1 MLTELYSYIH
11 QDPPPADV
19 ATTIE
24 THKIHLYLEAC
35 NLIFE
40 RGFLCYKKICG
51 MDSPVLDNIFSG
63 FEYFSTWISMLLSE
77 GKSFVCPYDCYH

>member
-11 QDPPPADV
+11 QDPPPANV

-24 THKIHLYLEAC
+24 THKYLEAC

-40 RGFLCYKKICG
+40 RGFLCHEKVSG
-51 MDSPVLDNIFSG
+51 MDSPVLDNIFRG
-63 FEYFSTWISMLLSE
+63 FEYFSTCISMLLSE
-77 GKSFVCPYDCYH
+77 GILFVCPYGCFY